1 MYIYPLLSTE
11 KLQNSFDNNLNIF
24 FDIVYINLFWVNLLD
39 TAGRQL
45 DILEMTW
52 FISNVNGSFILIRS
66 YMNKTPN
73 DTIPNN
79 KCSENLLNK
88 FIKTNDAEDILYH
101 YAVKYYTRINTIS
114 YIHNIIIILIVNK
127 IKWMRC
133 NSPSVPLHCK
143 PHSSLVEWLNWRAYI
158 VPLSNAYS
166 VLVKC
171 YSHLKQNI
179 QWQ

>member
-11 KLQNSFDNNLNIF
+11 KLQNSFYNNLNIF

-101 YAVKYYTRINTIS
+101 YAVKYYTRFNTIS
-114 YIHNIIIILIVNK
+114 YIHNIIIFIVNK
-127 IKWMRC
+127 IKWMRY

-158 VPLSNAYS
+158 LLIA
-166 VLVKC
+166 
-171 YSHLKQNI
+171 I
-179 QWQ
+179 QWSICFASMHTTQGNHWP

>member
-11 KLQNSFDNNLNIF
+11 KLQNSFYNNLNIF

-101 YAVKYYTRINTIS
+101 YAVKYYTRFNTIS
-114 YIHNIIIILIVNK
+114 YIHNIISFTPNYSWGEGIAITPPVCRLSVRLSVCPASVTFFENATT
-127 IKWMRC
+127 
-133 NSPSVPLHCK
+133 SPFFEVCVPNF
-143 PHSSLVEWLNWRAYI
+143 HSR
-158 VPLSNAYS
+158 
-166 VLVKC
+166 
-171 YSHLKQNI
+171 
-179 QWQ
+179 